1 MLSHVSNGSLPL
13 DPQISVFYPKQ
24 EPCVFITDGVNLVVM
39 QNYLFQW
46 NFLLIILNVQIC
58 EMHIKAA
65 ILKDHLQ
72 LVALSTLYCAVITTS
87 HLQKSFRLAELK
99 LPIELCLPIP
109 LPQFWWPPFH
119 FVSDFHYS
127 RYKVNHTLFNLFL
140 LVCLLAECPWVS
152 SMLQHTNFLPF

>member
-24 EPCVFITDGVNLVVM
+24 GPCVFITDGVNLVVM

-58 EMHIKAA
+58 KMHIKAA

-99 LPIELCLPIP
+99 LYP
-109 LPQFWWPPFH
+109 LNSVSLFPSPSSGGHH
-119 FVSDFHYS
+119 FTLSLIFTTRGRRWIIHYLTFF
-127 RYKVNHTLFNLFL
+127 YWFVY
-140 LVCLLAECPWVS
+140 
-152 SMLQHTNFLPF
+152 